1 MPPTTTLAEPW
12 ASVPDRFRQRGLR
25 WTPQRR
31 AVVEVLAASD
41 GHVTGAELVERCRA
55 LDPSTIPST
64 VYRSLDVLEELG
76 LIRHG
81 HAADGREEFH
91 ARPEEEHGHR
101 YCAACAGRLC
111 RCARRHPRSLAAP
124 GALPRPPRLRPRRTD
139 AATRS
144 AAAPRRLRRCA

>member
-1 MPPTTTLAEPW
+1 MRPNTSLAEPW

-91 ARPEEEHGHR
+91 VRQEEEHGHR
-101 YCAACAGRLC
+101 YCAACGGRWPIGQPEAEAIVATLRAVDGFEVDISHVTAVGRCRECMDAGR
-111 RCARRHPRSLAAP
+111 
-124 GALPRPPRLRPRRTD
+124 
-139 AATRS
+139 
-144 AAAPRRLRRCA
+144 

>member
-1 MPPTTTLAEPW
+1 MRPTTSLAEPW
-12 ASVPDRFRQRGLR
+12 ASVPERFRQRGMR

-91 ARPEEEHGHR
+91 VRPEEEHGHR
-101 YCAACAGRLC
+101 YCAACGGRWPIGQPEAEAIAATLRAVDGFEVDISHVTAVGRCRACVDAGR
-111 RCARRHPRSLAAP
+111 
-124 GALPRPPRLRPRRTD
+124 
-139 AATRS
+139 
-144 AAAPRRLRRCA
+144 